1 MKVVR
6 SKVIYERMKNPK
18 FLKLLYSQNVIK
30 NLESK
35 GNIEENTAPEI
46 FVGSYGYPKVL
57 VGPVLSI
64 NIDPIFSSYPNKWIG
79 MNVNDI
85 IKIRSNTLRGEF
97 LSDVRN
103 PNKNVQELQISALS
117 SRPFLVFSDIIKI
130 NKLIKASE
138 ETAISGPSFKLSA
151 LKVKDKYTD
160 YFFEKVYY
168 DFDLNAK
175 DAVLFLYSIGKS
187 VYDIQKLLSIGALGV
202 KSKRRLVPTRWSITA
217 IDDIISKENIE
228 KIKQNESIDKIRIFS
243 LYSLSNKWIII
254 IFPGSW
260 EYESIE
266 IFYPG
271 TTYNQ
276 SKDYAFIYS
285 SYEDFNGRKDYAE
298 MGGCYYAARL
308 VVSEYLR
315 KLNKQG
321 KVLILREVYEDYKIP
336 LGVWNVREHVNLALK
351 QNYIELNNY
360 NQVLE
365 FIKNNTVVRIEEWIK
380 NSYLLKKLL
389 FNKSLL
395 SYS

>member
-18 FLKLLYSQNVIK
+18 FLKLLYSQNIIK

-117 SRPFLVFSDIIKI
+117 SRPSLVFSDIIKI

-365 FIKNNTVVRIEEWIK
+365 FIKNNTIVRIEEWIK

>member
-1 MKVVR
+1 
-6 SKVIYERMKNPK
+6 
-18 FLKLLYSQNVIK
+18 
-30 NLESK
+30 
-35 GNIEENTAPEI
+35 
-46 FVGSYGYPKVL
+46 
-57 VGPVLSI
+57 
-64 NIDPIFSSYPNKWIG
+64 
-79 MNVNDI
+79 
-85 IKIRSNTLRGEF
+85 SNTLRGEF

-117 SRPFLVFSDIIKI
+117 SRPSLVFSDIIKI

-365 FIKNNTVVRIEEWIK
+365 FIKNNTIVRIEEWIK